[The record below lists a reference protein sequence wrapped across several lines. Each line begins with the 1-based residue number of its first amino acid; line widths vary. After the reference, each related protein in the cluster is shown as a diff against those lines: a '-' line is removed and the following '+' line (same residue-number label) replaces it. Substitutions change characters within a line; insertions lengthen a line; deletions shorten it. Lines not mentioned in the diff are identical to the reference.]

1 MHKQNMM
8 ELRDRAR
15 AAELALEEVL
25 GSIQAAKYSVPTPL
39 DAFG

>member
-1 MHKQNMM
+1 MHKQSMM

-25 GSIQAAKYSVPTPL
+25 GSIQAAKYAIQASLYTSC
-39 DAFG
+39 